1 MTVGSTQIQEG
12 HWVSYTD
19 KTLVCSD
26 CSESFVFTAGEQEFH
41 ASKGF
46 TREPR
51 RCPNC
56 RRARK
61 GTMGGGEGGGFADR
75 RPPRQMFDATCASC
89 GKEAKVPFEP
99 RGDRPVYCSDCFQPQ
114 PRTLSGGGGGG
125 GGTRSFGGGG
135 GYGGGSGGGYGGG
148 RSSGGGYGGGSS
160 AGGGYGGGG
169 DFGFDRGQRGGGGGR
184 GWNDRKGGK
193 GRR

>member
-1 MTVGSTQIQEG
+1 M
-12 HWVSYTD
+12 SYTD

-56 RRARK
+56 RQARK
-61 GTMGGGEGGGFADR
+61 GAMGGGEGGGFADR

-125 GGTRSFGGGG
+125 APRSYGGGSSGGGGYGGGGRSSFGGGSSGGGG
-135 GYGGGSGGGYGGG
+135 GYGGGG
-148 RSSGGGYGGGSS
+148 
-160 AGGGYGGGG
+160 GGGG

-184 GWNDRKGGK
+184 GWNDRKGGGK

>member
-1 MTVGSTQIQEG
+1 M
-12 HWVSYTD
+12 SYTD

-26 CSESFVFTAGEQEFH
+26 CSESFTFTAGEQEFH

-46 TREPR
+46 TKEPR

-56 RRARK
+56 RRLRK
-61 GTMGGGEGGGFADR
+61 GQAGGGPGGGGFEDR
-75 RPPRQMFDATCASC
+75 RPPRQLFDAVCASC

-114 PRTLSGGGGGG
+114 PRNLSNAGSGRPGGFGGGGGG
-125 GGTRSFGGGG
+125 GGFGGGG
-135 GYGGGSGGGYGGG
+135 G
-148 RSSGGGYGGGSS
+148 RSF
-160 AGGGYGGGG
+160 GG
-169 DFGFDRGQRGGGGGR
+169 DRGGRGGGGGGGGGSSDYGFGGGGFPDFDR
-184 GWNDRKGGK
+184 GGRGGGRSWNDRKGGGK

>member
-1 MTVGSTQIQEG
+1 
-12 HWVSYTD
+12 VSYTD

-26 CSESFVFTAGEQEFH
+26 CGESFAFTAGEQEFH

-61 GTMGGGEGGGFADR
+61 GATGGTENGGFADR
-75 RPPRQMFDATCASC
+75 RPPRQMFDAVCASC

-114 PRTLSGGGGGG
+114 PRSLSGTGGGGRSFGGGGGG
-125 GGTRSFGGGG
+125 GGSFGGRSGSFGGGYSG
-135 GYGGGSGGGYGGG
+135 GYS
-148 RSSGGGYGGGSS
+148 
-160 AGGGYGGGG
+160 GGG
-169 DFGFDRGQRGGGGGR
+169 DFGFDRGGRGGGGGR

>member
-1 MTVGSTQIQEG
+1 M
-12 HWVSYTD
+12 SYTD

-135 GYGGGSGGGYGGG
+135 GGGYGGGSGGGYGGG

-160 AGGGYGGGG
+160 PGGGYRGGG

>member
-1 MTVGSTQIQEG
+1 M
-12 HWVSYTD
+12 SYTD

-26 CSESFVFTAGEQEFH
+26 CGESFVFTAGEQEFH

-56 RRARK
+56 RRLKKQQNGEA
-61 GTMGGGEGGGFADR
+61 GGSFGGGDR
-75 RPPRQMFDATCASC
+75 RPPRQLYDAVCASC

-114 PRTLSGGGGGG
+114 PRTLSSGGGGFGGGRPSGGGGFGGGGRSGGFGGGGGG
-125 GGTRSFGGGG
+125 GYRDR
-135 GYGGGSGGGYGGG
+135 GGSGG
-148 RSSGGGYGGGSS
+148 
-160 AGGGYGGGG
+160 GGGG
-169 DFGFDRGQRGGGGGR
+169 DFGGGFGSFEGGRGGGGGR
-184 GWNDRKGGK
+184 GGWNDRNRERGGGK
-193 GRR
+193 GRRW

>member
-1 MTVGSTQIQEG
+1 M
-12 HWVSYTD
+12 SYTD

-61 GTMGGGEGGGFADR
+61 GAMGGGENGGFADR

-114 PRTLSGGGGGG
+114 PRSLSGGGGGG
-125 GGTRSFGGGG
+125 RSFGGGG
-135 GYGGGSGGGYGGG
+135 GGGGFGGG
-148 RSSGGGYGGGSS
+148 RSSFGGGSS
-160 AGGGYGGGG
+160 GGGYSGGYGAGGGGG
-169 DFGFDRGQRGGGGGR
+169 DFGFERGGRGGGGGR

>member
-1 MTVGSTQIQEG
+1 
-12 HWVSYTD
+12 VSYTD

-26 CSESFVFTAGEQEFH
+26 CSESFTFTAGEQEFH

-61 GTMGGGEGGGFADR
+61 GTMGGGEGGGGFADR
-75 RPPRQMFDATCASC
+75 RPPRQLFDAVCASC

-114 PRTLSGGGGGG
+114 PRTLSGGSGAGGGRSFGGGGSGGYGGGGYGGGG
-125 GGTRSFGGGG
+125 GGRSSGGGG
-135 GYGGGSGGGYGGG
+135 GYGGGSGGG
-148 RSSGGGYGGGSS
+148 GGYGGG
-160 AGGGYGGGG
+160 GGGG
-169 DFGFDRGQRGGGGGR
+169 DFGFDRGGRGGGGGGR
-184 GWNDRKGGK
+184 GWNDRKGGGK